1 MSGFVLEKLGCS
13 SRATVPALDTWRR
26 ADLCFFFLRFP
37 ISANLAPIPAETG
50 RDWPKTAEI
59 GKNRQKYMLKKKKK
73 NLS

>member
-1 MSGFVLEKLGCS
+1 MSGFVLESSGAALGPPY
-13 SRATVPALDTWRR
+13 RHQTLGDVPI
-26 ADLCFFFLRFP
+26 CVFFFLRFP

-73 NLS
+73 KT